1 MKKYIKNSLQ
11 YILVLAISLLTIG
24 LSVILTL
31 NFRVIYNVLAKKLN
45 LDIISKVSI
54 DGITSDY
61 KILIDYLNNPFIG
74 KLRFSNF
81 YMSENGEF
89 HFYEVKNIFQGIY
102 SLIIISIIIL
112 LLYLIYKRYKKEKTE
127 VIRLANNAANFMII
141 TFGVILLAIM
151 IDFSKAFILF
161 HKIFF
166 NNDYWIFDPSLDP
179 IIIVLPEYIF
189 MIYAIIVIAL
199 ILVCIIIYKV
209 LYYKKIKNRN

>member
-1 MKKYIKNSLQ
+1 LKKYIKNSSQ

-61 KILIDYLNNPFIG
+61 KILIDYLNNPFIE